1 MDMFVLIEGE
11 FRSLIRNAL
20 ERVIGSNFKKQSDK
34 NQQILLKLATR
45 VIASLLAVFIYS
57 KIKDVKDVKEY
68 TSYIMIGIFLY
79 FAMNK

>member
-20 ERVIGSNFKKQSDK
+20 ERVIGSNFKKQSDE
-34 NQQILLKLATR
+34 NQQMLLKLATR

-79 FAMNK
+79 FVMNK

>member
-1 MDMFVLIEGE
+1 MLVMIEGE

-57 KIKDVKDVKEY
+57 NIKDVKNVKEY
-68 TSYIMIGIFLY
+68 GSYIMIGIFLY

>member
-1 MDMFVLIEGE
+1 MIEGE

-45 VIASLLAVFIYS
+45 VIASLLAVYIFS
-57 KIKDVKDVKEY
+57 NIKDMKNTKEY
-68 TSYIMIGIFLY
+68 GSYIMIGIFLY